1 MITKLT
7 LTLEEDTIKRAK
19 EFAKESGK
27 SLSALVESYFS
38 FLTKSREAEGINNL
52 TEKVNALYGSVSVP
66 DDFDYKI
73 ELEKAI
79 NEKHKI

>member
-27 SLSALVESYFS
+27 SLSALVETYFS
-38 FLTKSREAEGINNL
+38 FLVKSREIENVNDL

-66 DDFDYKI
+66 DDFDYKV

-79 NEKHKI
+79 NEKHKA

>member
-7 LTLEEDTIKRAK
+7 LTLEEETIAEAKKYAK
-19 EFAKESGK
+19 ERGK

-38 FLTKSREAEGINNL
+38 LLTNVGDTKTTEGL
-52 TEKVNALYGSVSVP
+52 TENVKNLYGSVSLP
-66 DDFDYKI
+66 GDFDYKS

-79 NEKHKI
+79 HEKHNL